1 MSNEKF
7 TQGEWRIVSNHHFC
21 DIESPSSRI
30 ASMCASGFGATAK
43 NYADAHLIAAAPD
56 MYRALRNIAG
66 RATSLV
72 PDESGIYKSYLTQA
86 EVEAIHAALAKA
98 DGE

>member
-1 MSNEKF
+1 MKPCNERF
-7 TQGEWRIVSNHHFC
+7 TQGEWVFQET
-21 DIESPSSRI
+21 DY
-30 ASMCASGFGATAK
+30 GAVVLCGQADLATGK
-43 NYADAHLIAAAPD
+43 NVIYMQEAVHDARLISAAPD

-86 EVEAIHAALAKA
+86 EVEAIHAALANA